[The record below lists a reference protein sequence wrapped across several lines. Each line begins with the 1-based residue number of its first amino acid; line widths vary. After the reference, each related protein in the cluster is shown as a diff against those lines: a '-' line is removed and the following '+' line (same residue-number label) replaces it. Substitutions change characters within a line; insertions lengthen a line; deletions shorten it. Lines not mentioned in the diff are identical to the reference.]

1 MSFSKKTILVVDSS
15 KTLVLYMGI
24 MLKRMGFNVVP
35 ADTGLEA
42 LKLMKIATPDM
53 LLLDSFLPGRE
64 GLEALERIRAGAD
77 TKEVPVVMMMQQED
91 EEFRQECKRAGCNGF
106 LPKPIPMDLLHEYI
120 QDFIFSPLGFRR
132 KHLRVQADIGVYVSW
147 GDAVRQYRTDAVSE
161 GGVYLKTDSPFK
173 VGTKVGVTLP
183 YKESNIKLDGVV
195 IYIKNMADDRVAMP
209 AGMAVEFRDVPP
221 RVMLTLNRLVSELIA
236 GDIAEAGGRTLL
248 TMPWQS
254 KNSQNTPI
262 SRDK

>member
-1 MSFSKKTILVVDSS
+1 MSFSKKTILVVDGS

-42 LKLMKIATPDM
+42 LKLMKMVTPDM
-53 LLLDSFLPGRE
+53 VLLDSFLPSLD
-64 GLEALERIRAGAD
+64 GLETLERIRRGAH
-77 TKEVPVVMMMQQED
+77 TKEVPVVVMMQQED
-91 EEFRQECKRAGCNGF
+91 EEFSQACKKAGCNGI

-132 KHLRVQADIGVYVSW
+132 KHLRVQTDIGVYISW
-147 GDAVRQYRTDAVSE
+147 DEAVREFRTDAVSE
-161 GGVYLKTDSPFK
+161 GGVYVKTPSPFK

-183 YKESNIKLDGVV
+183 YKESSIKLDGVV
-195 IYIKNMADDRVAMP
+195 IYIKNMADERVAMP
-209 AGMAVEFRDVPP
+209 PGMAIEFRDVPA

-236 GDIAEAGGRTLL
+236 GDITEADGRTLL
-248 TMPWQS
+248 TMPWQ
-254 KNSQNTPI
+254 TRDARGTAI
-262 SRDK
+262 SRDE